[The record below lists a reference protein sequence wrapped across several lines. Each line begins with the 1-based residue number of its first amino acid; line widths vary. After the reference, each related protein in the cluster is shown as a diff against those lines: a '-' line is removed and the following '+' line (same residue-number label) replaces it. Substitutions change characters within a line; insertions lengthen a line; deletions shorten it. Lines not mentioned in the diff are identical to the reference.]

1 MRVKATTSF
10 AGAEISMFHG
20 EVCDVPDDIAAPLL
34 ECGYL
39 EAVEAGAAGTA
50 GANSD
55 DKTASGQ
62 LTLEQLKKMKRADL
76 NALAAEKGIEAP
88 ESFKNVGELAEAIAK
103 LMEAP
108 AGGSEG

>member
-1 MRVKATTSF
+1 MKVKATTSF

-20 EVCDVPDDIAAPLL
+20 EVCDVTDDIAAPLL

-39 EAVEAGAAGTA
+39 EAVEAG
-50 GANSD
+50 GASHGSN
-55 DKTASGQ
+55 DKENSGQ

-76 NALAAEKGIEAP
+76 NAMAAEKGIEAP

-103 LMEAP
+103 LMEEKP
-108 AGGSEG
+108 AGGSEE

>member
-1 MRVKATTSF
+1 MKVKATTSF

-39 EAVEAGAAGTA
+39 EAVEAGGAAPGS
-50 GANSD
+50 N
-55 DKTASGQ
+55 DKETSGQ

>member
-1 MRVKATTSF
+1 MKVKATTSF

-34 ECGYL
+34 ECGYV
-39 EAVEAGAAGTA
+39 EAVEAGGAAPG
-50 GANSD
+50 SD
-55 DKTASGQ
+55 DKDTSSQ
-62 LTLEQLKKMKRADL
+62 LTPEHLKKMKRADL
-76 NALAAEKGIEAP
+76 NAMAAEKGIENP

-103 LMEAP
+103 LMEEP

>member
-20 EVCDVPDDIAAPLL
+20 EVRDVPDDIAAPLL

-39 EAVEAGAAGTA
+39 EAVEAGGAAPGS
-50 GANSD
+50 N
-55 DKTASGQ
+55 DKETSGQ